1 MKKINKISAGFLAL
15 VAFVGFNACSE
26 DDNLIIASAQ
36 GGPELVTPA
45 SGTAIVL
52 SAANELNLA
61 TTVVWNDA
69 DYDASVAI
77 NYTVEIALAGTDFA
91 APIAGGTTTERFIS
105 WTNQQLNDVSIAAGL
120 SPFVAGDIDI
130 RVTSS
135 IGTPNVQQQVSE
147 TLTLNVTPYTTSL
160 PKIAVPGNHQGW
172 DPATAPRLAS
182 SEFGASDYEGYV
194 WLETEYKFVA
204 PDDAGN
210 FAWGNTDW
218 GDDGSFSGIL
228 TDDGESNVTATPG
241 YYYLQVDTEN
251 LTYSASQYTNW
262 GLIGSG
268 TPTGW
273 DSDNDMTFDPATQ
286 TFSITLDLTADQIK
300 FRANDGWDWNYGDTG
315 ADGALDNGGDNI
327 NVPAAGNYTVVL
339 DFSNPRAY
347 TYTLTLN

>member
-1 MKKINKISAGFLAL
+1 MKKLNKISAGFLAV

-45 SGTAIVL
+45 SGTALVL

-77 NYTVEIALAGTDFA
+77 NYTVEIALGGTDFA

-120 SPFVAGDIDI
+120 SPFVAGDLDI

-135 IGTPNVQQQVSE
+135 IGTPNVQQQVSG

-194 WLETEYKFVA
+194 WLETEYKFIA

-218 GDDGSFSGIL
+218 GDDGSFSGVL

-241 YYYLQVDTEN
+241 YYYVQVDTEN

-273 DSDNDMTFDPATQ
+273 DSDNDMTYDPATQ
-286 TFSITLDLTADQIK
+286 TFSITIDLTADQIK
-300 FRANDGWDWNYGDTG
+300 FRANDGWDWNYGDDG
-315 ADGALDNGGDNI
+315 ADGALDNGGADI

-347 TYTLTLN
+347 SYTLTLN

>member
-1 MKKINKISAGFLAL
+1 MKKLNKISAGFLAV
-15 VAFVGFNACSE
+15 VAFVGFNACSD

-45 SGTAIVL
+45 SGTALIL
-52 SAANELNLA
+52 DANNEQNVA
-61 TTVVWNDA
+61 TTLVWNDA
-69 DYDASVAI
+69 DYDAQTSI
-77 NYTVEIALAGTDFA
+77 NYDVEIALGGTDFA
-91 APIAGGTTTERFIS
+91 TPIVGGSTNERFLS
-105 WTNQQLNDVSIAAGL
+105 WTHLQLNEKAIEAGL
-120 SPFVAGDIDI
+120 NPFVAGDLDI

-135 IGTPNVQQQVSE
+135 IGTQDAQQQVSAI
-147 TLTLNVTPYTTSL
+147 LTLNVTPYTTSL
-160 PKIAVPGNHQGW
+160 PKIAVPGSHQGW

-182 SEFGASDYEGYV
+182 SEFGASDYEGYI
-194 WLETEYKFVA
+194 WLDAEYKFLA
-204 PDDAGN
+204 PDAAGN

-228 TDDGESNVTATPG
+228 VEEGESNVQTSPG

-251 LTYSASQYTNW
+251 LTYSTAEYTNW

-273 DSDNDMTFDPATQ
+273 DSDNDMTYDPATQ
-286 TFSITLDLTADQIK
+286 TFSVTLDLTADEIK

-327 NVPAAGNYTVVL
+327 VVPAAGNYTVVL

-347 TYTLTLN
+347 AYTLTLN

>member
-1 MKKINKISAGFLAL
+1 MKKLNKIAVGFLAV

-26 DDNLIIASAQ
+26 DDNLIIASPE

-45 SGTAIVL
+45 SGTSIAL
-52 SAANELNLA
+52 SAANEENVA
-61 TTVVWNDA
+61 TTLVWNDA
-69 DYDASVAI
+69 DYNAQTAI
-77 NYTVEIALAGTDFA
+77 SYNVQIALAGTDFA
-91 APIAGGTTTERFIS
+91 APIEGGSTNERFIS

-120 SPFVAGDIDI
+120 SPFVAGDLDI
-130 RVTSS
+130 RVISS
-135 IGTPNVQQQVSE
+135 IGTQDAQQQISNIV
-147 TLTLNVTPYTTSL
+147 TLNITPYTTSL
-160 PKIAVPGNHQGW
+160 PKIAVPGDHQGW

-182 SEFGASDYEGYV
+182 SEFGASDYEGYI

-204 PDDAGN
+204 PDETGN

-228 TDDGESNVTATPG
+228 TEDGESNVQTTPG
-241 YYYLQVDTEN
+241 YYYVQVDTEN
-251 LTYSASQYTNW
+251 LTYSASQYSNW

-273 DSDNDMTFDPATQ
+273 DSDNDMTYDAATQ
-286 TFSITLDLTADQIK
+286 TFSITIDLTADEIK

-315 ADGALDNGGDNI
+315 ADGGLDNGGDNI
-327 NVPAAGNYTVVL
+327 AVPAAGNYTVVL